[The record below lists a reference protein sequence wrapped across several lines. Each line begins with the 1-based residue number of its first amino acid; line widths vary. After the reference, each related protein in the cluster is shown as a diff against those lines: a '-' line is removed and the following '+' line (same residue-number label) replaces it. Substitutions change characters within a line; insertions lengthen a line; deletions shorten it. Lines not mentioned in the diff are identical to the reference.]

1 MQNNIKQLGRV
12 YYLDTPLE
20 LIRVRLTALE
30 REKRPLSKDFE
41 KLYMQ
46 RKEIYGFQSHLSI
59 CEINEVLEDW
69 KSELNAPHP

>member
-1 MQNNIKQLGRV
+1 MENIKIIFFDIDGTLV
-12 YYLDTPLE
+12 D
-20 LIRVRLTALE
+20 
-30 REKRPLSKDFE
+30 
-41 KLYMQ
+41 MQ